1 MIESAAKNDD
11 STKKNIPPVCI
22 FIYSMNYTINSVKP
36 GALDL
41 VAL

>member
-11 STKKNIPPVCI
+11 STKNIPPMCI